1 MGISTILAGSHI
13 ACLLGAVGY
22 WMRICKAQGTDS
34 MFVDHFPLVLHVGI
48 LEHKAIQGVVV
59 VIPVLFCAPRTPYF
73 SDLGITLLFWG
84 KISVRCWL
92 LI

>member
-34 MFVDHFPLVLHVGI
+34 MFVDHFPLVLYVGV
-48 LEHKAIQGVVV
+48 LKHEAIRVSWLWLRFASAHHAQRTSLIWAFRCGFGLGFLLGVV
-59 VIPVLFCAPRTPYF
+59 C
-73 SDLGITLLFWG
+73 
-84 KISVRCWL
+84 
-92 LI
+92 